1 MNDETEMRLA
11 AVQQEMTPAAEH
23 EIIRRAA
30 AGDEDAFRMLMDRYR
45 AHALA
50 IALRITRSR
59 EDAEDV
65 VQQAFVRAW
74 YALDRFRFDSAFR
87 TWLHSIVARRALD
100 RASQIKLLRSREDEL
115 DDVHPLDLEPHRDVI
130 LIRRLEQLLKRL
142 SPAQRAVVT
151 LHYWEDATV
160 SEISSALG
168 IPENTVKT
176 HLSRARAALREAW
189 LSMERSQ

>member
-1 MNDETEMRLA
+1 
-11 AVQQEMTPAAEH
+11 
-23 EIIRRAA
+23 
-30 AGDEDAFRMLMDRYR
+30 
-45 AHALA
+45 
-50 IALRITRSR
+50 
-59 EDAEDV
+59 
-65 VQQAFVRAW
+65 
-74 YALDRFRFDSAFR
+74 
-87 TWLHSIVARRALD
+87 
-100 RASQIKLLRSREDEL
+100 L